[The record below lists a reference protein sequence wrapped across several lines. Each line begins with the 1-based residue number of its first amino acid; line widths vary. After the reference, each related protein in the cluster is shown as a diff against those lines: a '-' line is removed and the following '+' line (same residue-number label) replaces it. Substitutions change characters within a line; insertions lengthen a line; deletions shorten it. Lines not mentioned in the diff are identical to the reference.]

1 MGNMKVVIN
10 KFVILPKLRK
20 EVGQVDF
27 SFKKWGVAVHTR
39 LEREWV
45 SHDLKGNKVE
55 CPLKSNGD
63 TRIFVWHSHKK
74 MEARM
79 CDIHTKISGTVPLR
93 KRGKKVWQSTKNKS
107 NVWNKRKQ
115 KRALCG
121 SHTKLSGT
129 VPLENWRTCEAVH
142 TWK

>member
-1 MGNMKVVIN
+1 MGNRKVVIN

-63 TRIFVWHSHKK
+63 TRVFVWHSHK
-74 MEARM
+74 ENGDA
-79 CDIHTKISGTVPLR
+79 HVQ
-93 KRGKKVWQSTKNKS
+93 QS
-107 NVWNKRKQ
+107 Q
-115 KRALCG
+115 KDKGEDTQGIRV
-121 SHTKLSGT
+121 TFT
-129 VPLENWRTCEAVH
+129 QRRVE
-142 TWK
+142 

>member
-63 TRIFVWHSHKK
+63 TRIFVWHSHKENGHAQVWHSHSDK
-74 MEARM
+74 GENTQGVCVTFTQRRVGQL
-79 CDIHTKISGTVPLR
+79 HSE
-93 KRGKKVWQSTKNKS
+93 KR
-107 NVWNKRKQ
+107 Q
-115 KRALCG
+115 KG
-121 SHTKLSGT
+121 
-129 VPLENWRTCEAVH
+129 VAVH
-142 TWK
+142 TI

>member
-10 KFVILPKLRK
+10 KFVMLSKLRK
-20 EVGQVDF
+20 EVARVNF

-63 TRIFVWHSHKK
+63 TRIFVWHSHKENGDAHVWHSHK
-74 MEARM
+74 DKGDDTQGI
-79 CDIHTKISGTVPLR
+79 CVTFTLR
-93 KRGKKVWQSTKNKS
+93 KVGQFHTEKDKKKGV
-107 NVWNKRKQ
+107 
-115 KRALCG
+115 
-121 SHTKLSGT
+121 
-129 VPLENWRTCEAVH
+129 AVH
-142 TWK
+142 TK

>member
-45 SHDLKGNKVE
+45 IHDLKGNKVE

-63 TRIFVWHSHKK
+63 TRVFVWHSHKENGDAHVWHSHK
-74 MEARM
+74 DKGEDTQGIRVTFSQRKW
-79 CDIHTKISGTVPLR
+79 DSSTQKKKQKGVSVHTK
-93 KRGKKVWQSTKNKS
+93 
-107 NVWNKRKQ
+107 
-115 KRALCG
+115 
-121 SHTKLSGT
+121 
-129 VPLENWRTCEAVH
+129 
-142 TWK
+142 

>member
-1 MGNMKVVIN
+1 MYYYMGSMKVVIN

-45 SHDLKGNKVE
+45 IHDLKGNKVE

-63 TRIFVWHSHKK
+63 TRIFVWHSHKENEDAHVWHSHK
-74 MEARM
+74 DKGKDTQGICVTFTQRRLVQFHSE
-79 CDIHTKISGTVPLR
+79 
-93 KRGKKVWQSTKNKS
+93 KR
-107 NVWNKRKQ
+107 Q
-115 KRALCG
+115 KG
-121 SHTKLSGT
+121 
-129 VPLENWRTCEAVH
+129 VAVH
-142 TWK
+142 AK

>member
-45 SHDLKGNKVE
+45 SYDLKGNKVE
-55 CPLKSNGD
+55 CPLKIKGD
-63 TRIFVWHSHKK
+63 TKIFVWYSHTKK
-74 MEARM
+74 MEMSR
-79 CDIHTKISGTVPLR
+79 CDIHTKIRDRTHTVFVWHSR
-93 KRGKKVWQSTKNKS
+93 KEKWGSFTQKK
-107 NVWNKRKQ
+107 RQ
-115 KRALCG
+115 KG
-121 SHTKLSGT
+121 VGVHTK
-129 VPLENWRTCEAVH
+129 
-142 TWK
+142 